1 MRRSTLL
8 LLSMMAAFAPTQT
21 ANGAEPS
28 QQERA
33 TARALG
39 DEGILLWEKADYA
52 GALDR
57 FTRALALVDAPTL
70 ALRQAECLQKLG
82 RWVEALDKL
91 QTLARLELS
100 SDAPAP
106 FLAAVRTAR
115 QQEAELQKRMPK
127 LVVNVEGNPS
137 DTAAVTV
144 DSAPLESPLWGMERP
159 VDPGTRAV
167 RLVSGKHRVE
177 QTVTLREG
185 EVKRI
190 VLRLPDGPEPN
201 AAESSS
207 SAWNGRTLGWVGVG
221 VGTAGVLAGGVM
233 WSMARSKQS
242 DLDDAGCSGGRCPQD
257 LKGDLDSY
265 DKLRTGSYLGL
276 GLGALALIGGG
287 TLLLSDTG
295 RAQEPAVARVQP
307 WIGLGEA
314 GLAGIF

>member
-8 LLSMMAAFAPTQT
+8 LLSMMAVFTPIPTT
-21 ANGAEPS
+21 NAAEPS

-70 ALRQAECLQKLG
+70 SLRQAECLQKLG
-82 RWVEALDKL
+82 RWVEALGKL

-100 SDAPAP
+100 TDAPAP

-115 QQEAELQKRMPK
+115 QQEADLQKRMPM
-127 LVVNVEGNPS
+127 LVVEVEGNPA
-137 DTAAVTV
+137 DTAVLTV
-144 DSAPLESPLWGMERP
+144 DDSPLESPLWGTERP

-167 RLVSGKHRVE
+167 RLISGKHRVD
-177 QTVTLREG
+177 QTVTVREG
-185 EVKRI
+185 EVKRV
-190 VLRLPDGPEPN
+190 VLRLPDAPEGD
-201 AAESSS
+201 SSAPS

-221 VGTAGVLAGGVM
+221 VGTAGVVAGGVM

-287 TLLLSDTG
+287 TLLLSDPG

-314 GLAGIF
+314 GVAGSF